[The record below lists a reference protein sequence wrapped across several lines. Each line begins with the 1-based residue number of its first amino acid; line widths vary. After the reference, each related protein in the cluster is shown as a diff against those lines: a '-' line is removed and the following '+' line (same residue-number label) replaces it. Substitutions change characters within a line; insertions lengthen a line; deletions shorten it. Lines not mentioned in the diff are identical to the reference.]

1 MIIANINDGDLV
13 VIEQNQAPN
22 NGDIV
27 AVNIAG
33 SATLK
38 RLKVEKDS
46 VMLLPENEKY
56 EPIIINEMD
65 EFYIL
70 GKAIGVIKKN

>member
-1 MIIANINDGDLV
+1 MIKANINDGDLV
-13 VIEQNQAPN
+13 VIEQTQAPM

-27 AVNIAG
+27 AVNIEG

-38 RLKVEKDS
+38 TLSLTKTTIT
-46 VMLLPENEKY
+46 LLPENDEY
-56 EPIIINEMD
+56 EPIVVTPDE

-70 GKAIGVIKKN
+70 GKAIGVIRK